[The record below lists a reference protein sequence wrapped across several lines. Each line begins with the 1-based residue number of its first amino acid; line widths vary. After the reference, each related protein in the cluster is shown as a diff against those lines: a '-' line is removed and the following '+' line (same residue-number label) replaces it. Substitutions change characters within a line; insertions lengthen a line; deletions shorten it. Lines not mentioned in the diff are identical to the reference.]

1 MSENIVPL
9 FPVVPEP
16 DILLGCTQ
24 CGHSDLYF
32 LPVEDCRDCGHQM
45 KLYTGTGFMDEQMT
59 EEGLARQA
67 EYEAAM
73 EARSKPQPNSR
84 TQGLRLRPSRSLI
97 DEDGERG

>member
-1 MSENIVPL
+1 MSENIVQL

-16 DILLGCTQ
+16 DILLECTQ

-32 LPVEDCRDCGHQM
+32 LPVEDCPDCGHQM
-45 KLYTGTGFMDEQMT
+45 KLHTGTDFMDEHMM

-73 EARSKPQPNSR
+73 KARNNEPPTEVK
-84 TQGLRLRPSRSLI
+84 
-97 DEDGERG
+97 